1 MAAQSFQLVM
11 RSGPTP
17 GKVFPLEKDE
27 IYIGRDVINN
37 DVVISD
43 SEVSRKHARITLQ
56 AGGYL
61 LEDLGSTNG
70 TFVNGQRLM
79 GPHLLRQG
87 ELIMLGEN
95 VSLTFEPGFDPDA
108 TMVSAPGPAAV
119 FPESPAPYQPPPSK
133 QEYPAVPPTRQEYPP
148 APPPRQEYSPAPP
161 PRQEY
166 APPPTPAPQQTYSG
180 QVPQGPAEPFYEPE
194 PLEERRRS
202 RTWIY
207 AGCGC
212 LLVLACLLVAGAYAF
227 DTLNLYCTPPFNLLF
242 ACP

>member
-1 MAAQSFQLVM
+1 MATGSFQMVM

-17 GKVFPLEKDE
+17 GKVFPLEKNE
-27 IYIGRDVINN
+27 IYVGRDVNN

-56 AGGYL
+56 AGGHV

-108 TMVSAPGPAAV
+108 TMVSSPGPAAV
-119 FPESPAPYQPPPSK
+119 FPQTEKPYEPAPL
-133 QEYPAVPPTRQEYPP
+133 
-148 APPPRQEYSPAPP
+148 PPRQEYPAPAAAP
-161 PRQEY
+161 ARQDY
-166 APPPTPAPQQTYSG
+166 APPPPQPVRQPTYTG
-180 QVPQGPAEPFYEPE
+180 QVPQGPAEPYYEPE
-194 PLEERRRS
+194 PVEDRRRS

-212 LLVLACLLVAGAYAF
+212 LLVLVCLLAAGAYAF
-227 DTLNLYCTPPFNLLF
+227 DYLNLYCTPPFNLLF

>member
-1 MAAQSFQLVM
+1 MASQFFQMVM

-17 GKVFPLEKDE
+17 GKVFPLEKNE
-27 IYIGRDVINN
+27 IFIGRDVNN

-43 SEVSRKHARITLQ
+43 SEVSRKHARITIQ
-56 AGGYL
+56 AGGHV

-87 ELIMLGEN
+87 ELIMFGEN

-108 TMVSAPGPAAV
+108 TQVSTPGPVAV
-119 FPESPAPYQPPPSK
+119 YPSGQPTYEPSPPPTR
-133 QEYPAVPPTRQEYPP
+133 QEYPAVPPARQDYPP
-148 APPPRQEYSPAPP
+148 VPST
-161 PRQEY
+161 RQEY
-166 APPPTPAPQQTYSG
+166 APPPPQQTYSG

-194 PLEERRRS
+194 PYEEPRRNRS
-202 RTWIY
+202 WVY

-227 DTLNLYCTPPFNLLF
+227 DYLDLYCTPPFNILV